1 MVNDRKYK
9 EENYPCRKITELKE
23 LIYSSERLFADQ
35 PAFYQKLTKGGE
47 YSPITYSQTVRQMRA
62 LGTRLVDLGLSGQKI
77 GVIGES
83 RFYWVLTYFAVV
95 CGVGVIVP
103 LDKNLPDGELQGLIE
118 RAGLSAIVYSNACR
132 KKIRTLFD
140 LEGSPIKAFV
150 SMDDKEHG
158 EEGKYSLEQLIEE
171 GQALLDAGDE
181 RYIDV
186 DIDPDQM
193 STLLFT
199 SGTTGASKGVMLSHR
214 NIATNVMQLSAYFS
228 VPEPKIGFS
237 VLPLHHV
244 YEMTC
249 DVWTSFYQGASIA
262 FCEGLKHLQKNM
274 KEIHPTVMLGVPLVF
289 EKFYKGMWKQAKKSG
304 EEEKLRNAIDLS
316 KRMRL
321 YRSPAIV
328 KRMFK
333 SVHDS
338 FGGRIT
344 FIEGGAPAD
353 PFIIEEFEAMGI
365 PMIQGYGM
373 SECSPIIALNRDRYR
388 KAGPVGQPVQMAEVR
403 VIGQDEDGIGEVIV
417 KSDSVMMGY
426 FQDPDA
432 TAEVIRDGWLHTGD
446 LGYFDEEGFLYLTG
460 RSKTVIVTKGGKNI
474 FPEEVEQVFEKS
486 RFIKEVL
493 VYGTEDEH
501 VGNVIIT
508 AEIFP
513 DLEEVTREAG
523 ELSPSDVYHF
533 FKDLTDEINKEM
545 PPYKSVRRIRIRD
558 TEFAK
563 TTSGKIKRYG
573 NRSDSAYS
581 EEFDNERPTGYRD
594 IKKRDQRN
602 IADFLRKIRKT
613 NDPAIIHRD
622 LQAVSDLREL
632 ISHSADRFGPKFWCR
647 GAEPVTYQQVWTDIT
662 GAGTALKNRGI
673 EGIIGIGGE
682 VETSLLT
689 ALLTLLSGAG
699 TALLLDIEAGAE
711 GLAWQLKN
719 AGAETVIT
727 DEERL
732 PLFAEIAAEGTSPLS
747 RIIVCG
753 TLPEKLPFAGGAEI
767 LSWEALCEEGKN
779 QAAQGDR
786 QFIDVEV
793 VAADDA
799 VIVYPDSI
807 RSRVTLTHVNLTETV
822 LSAASLVS
830 YGPEDIIE
838 IGLPLHQ
845 VFGLYMAVL
854 MPFYKGA
861 SVVAAG
867 HITAADHAEAAHSA
881 DPTVLVA
888 DADGI
893 RGLIDFVT
901 DGLEKKR
908 SGAYPHR
915 RRIRRALRDLLGDEL
930 RMIIQDEE
938 FDDPDTARLIADL
951 KVLPVTSCVTAD
963 GTAIL
968 AMQPD
973 HPKLQKREAAGHV
986 LPGVRVNVIS
996 KDGEDWGLIHVK
1008 GSLLNHEGPEGEDR
1022 WQPSG
1027 WSGMLDEAEFL
1038 YLR

>member
-1 MVNDRKYK
+1 MVNDKKYK

-23 LIYSSERLFADQ
+23 LIYSSERLFSDK
-35 PAFYQKLTKGGE
+35 PAFYQKFQKGGE
-47 YSPITYSQTVRQMRA
+47 YNPITYSQTVRQMRA
-62 LGTRLVDLGLSGQKI
+62 LGTRLVDLGLAGQKI

-83 RFYWVLTYFAVV
+83 RFYWVLTYFTVV

-103 LDKNLPDGELQGLIE
+103 LDKNLPDGELQGLID
-118 RAGLSAIVYSNACR
+118 RAELSAIVYSNTCR
-132 KKIRTLFD
+132 KKIRNLFG
-140 LEGSPIKAFV
+140 LENSPIQAFV
-150 SMDDKEHG
+150 SMDEPEHG
-158 EEGKYSLEQLIEE
+158 EGNQYSLARLIEE

-181 RYIDV
+181 RYVDV

-199 SGTTGASKGVMLSHR
+199 SGTTGAAKGVMLSHR
-214 NIATNVMQLSAYFS
+214 NIATNVMQLSAYFN

-237 VLPLHHV
+237 ILPLHHV

-262 FCEGLKHLQKNM
+262 FCEGLKYLQKNM

-316 KRMRL
+316 KRMKL

-344 FIEGGAPAD
+344 FIEGGAAAD

-365 PMIQGYGM
+365 PLIQGYGM

-426 FQDPDA
+426 YQDPEA

-446 LGYFDEEGFLYLTG
+446 LGYFDEEGFLHLTG

-513 DLEEVTREAG
+513 DREELTREIG
-523 ELSPSDVYHF
+523 EMTPSEEYHF
-533 FKDLTDEINKEM
+533 FKDLAEEINGEM
-545 PPYKSVRRIRIRD
+545 PPYKAVRRIRVRE
-558 TEFAK
+558 TEFIK

-573 NRSDSAYS
+573 NRSDTSYS
-581 EEFDNERPTGYRD
+581 EEFDNERPVEYRD
-594 IKKRDQRN
+594 IKKKDQRQT
-602 IADFLRKIRKT
+602 ADLLRRIRKT
-613 NDPAIIHRD
+613 TDLAVTHRT
-622 LQAVSDLREL
+622 LRAVSDLKEL
-632 ISHSADRFGPKFWCR
+632 ISESCDLH
-647 GAEPVTYQQVWTDIT
+647 GARTWYQQDGAPITYQALWADIT
-662 GAGTALKNRGI
+662 GLGTALVNA
-673 EGIIGIGGE
+673 GIGGITA
-682 VETSLLT
+682 VAGNAGPKLLTSLLT
-689 ALLTLLSGAG
+689 ILSGAG
-699 TALLLDIEAGAE
+699 TALLTDLENGAQSV
-711 GLAWQLKN
+711 AWQLKN
-719 AGAETVIT
+719 SGVETVIT
-727 DEERL
+727 DVAHL
-732 PLFAEIAAEGTSPLS
+732 QLFAEIAQAGDSPIQK
-747 RIIVCG
+747 IIVCG
-753 TLPEKLPFAGGAEI
+753 ASPEELAQENLGGVEI
-767 LSWEALCEEGKN
+767 LSWEKLVESGKN

-786 QFIDVEV
+786 QFIDAEV
-793 VAADDA
+793 TAADDA
-799 VIVYPDSI
+799 VVIYPDSI
-807 RSRVTLTHVNLTETV
+807 RSRVVLSHRNLTETV
-822 LSAASLVS
+822 LSASSLVS
-830 YGPEDIIE
+830 YGTEDVIE
-838 IGLPLHQ
+838 SKLPLCS
-845 VFGLYMAVL
+845 VFGLYTAVL
-854 MPFYKGA
+854 MPIYHGS
-861 SVVAAG
+861 SVQQSEERFADGSGLPEPTILAADAAG
-867 HITAADHAEAAHSA
+867 IQS
-881 DPTVLVA
+881 LVTM
-888 DADGI
+888 
-893 RGLIDFVT
+893 LT
-901 DGLEKKR
+901 QGLEKKR

-915 RRIRRALRDLLGDEL
+915 GRIRRALRDRFGKSL
-930 RMIIQDEE
+930 RMVIQDEE
-938 FDDPDTARLIADL
+938 FEDPDTGRLLTDL
-951 KVLPVTSCVTAD
+951 KLLPVTSLVTAD

-968 AMQPD
+968 AIQPD
-973 HPKLQKREAAGHV
+973 QKKLQREGAAGHV
-986 LPGVRVNVIS
+986 LPGVRVNVVT
-996 KDGEDWGLIHVK
+996 KDGETWGHIHVK

-1027 WSGMLDEAEFL
+1027 WTGSLEEEFL